1 MAAVSI
7 TIDVGRDGVAA
18 DLRAQVYDA
27 ADVGVGFEV
36 AGGFA
41 DAGGGRYVWT
51 HDLPPAF
58 AGSVA
63 FYRASDRAAVFAVAA
78 VGGGVGAYADP
89 RPVAW

>member
-1 MAAVSI
+1 MAAVRI
-7 TIDVGRDGVAA
+7 TIDVGRDGVT

-27 ADVGVGFEV
+27 ADVGVGFEI

-78 VGGGVGAYADP
+78 VGGGGVGAYADP
-89 RPVAW
+89 PPVAW